1 MKVVVAGSR
10 NITNYDVVK
19 KVIDDAKESGLEIT
33 AIIEGGAR
41 GVDALAA
48 RYAAEY
54 GIEHI
59 KVPADWGRF
68 NRGAG
73 KMRNQQMADM
83 GDALI
88 AIWDGKSTG
97 TRHMIECARKSGLVV
112 LVSSC
117 GNITK

>member
-1 MKVVVAGSR
+1 MPLLRVVRV
-10 NITNYDVVK
+10 
-19 KVIDDAKESGLEIT
+19 
-33 AIIEGGAR
+33 
-41 GVDALAA
+41 
-48 RYAAEY
+48 Y

-97 TRHMIECARKSGLVV
+97 TRHMIECARKKGLGVF
-112 LVSSC
+112 L
-117 GNITK
+117 IEKLMR